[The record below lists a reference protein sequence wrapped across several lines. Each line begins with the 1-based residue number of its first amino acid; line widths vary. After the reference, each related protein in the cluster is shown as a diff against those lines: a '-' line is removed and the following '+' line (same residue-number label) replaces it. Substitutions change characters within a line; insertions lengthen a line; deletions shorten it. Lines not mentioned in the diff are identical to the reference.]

1 VLVEAAFVLPVMVLL
16 LLGIIEF
23 GLLFTSYSTTNGSTR
38 SAARIGATHYS
49 QAGLSVPAQNNALI
63 QMSLAAAADLK
74 ALNNA
79 EPVGMVVYEVNPAS
93 SDGAPHGGFPGDAMA
108 GGCTSSCVRFTWSAA
123 DGTFTRTGGSWTDP
137 DACGVNVDSI
147 GVFVQTRHD
156 YLSGLL
162 GSHRYVGAH
171 TVMRLEPLPTDQ
183 CAGETP
189 G

>member
-1 VLVEAAFVLPVMVLL
+1 VLPVMLLL

-23 GLLFTSYSTTNGSTR
+23 GMLFSSYSTTNGSTR
-38 SAARIGATHYS
+38 SGARIAATQYS
-49 QAGLSVPAQNNALI
+49 QAGLSVPAQDDALT
-63 QMSLAAAADLK
+63 QVALAASADLK

-79 EPVGMVVYEVNPAS
+79 DPVGMVVYEVNPSS

-108 GGCTSSCVRFTWSAA
+108 GGCTSSCVRFTWNATT
-123 DGTFTRTGGSWTDP
+123 GTMQRTSGSWTNP
-137 DACGVNVDSI
+137 DACGVTVDSI
-147 GVFVQTRHD
+147 GVFVQVRHD

-162 GSHRYVGAH
+162 GDHRYVGGH

-183 CAGETP
+183 CSGESP